1 MSLSSTTSPR
11 LQHPMLVVEDS
22 DEDFE
27 AIQRFVRRSPF
38 KIPVQRCV
46 NGEQALAL
54 LSQTVLAEVPE
65 GKPPSLIVLDLN
77 LPGTDGR
84 DILRQI
90 KQDARLSSIPIVV
103 FTTSSN
109 PKDMQDCYTLGVN
122 RYIVKP
128 IDYEQLKRDIQS
140 LIDYWLEITHP
151 PESPEPSP

>member
-1 MSLSSTTSPR
+1 
-11 LQHPMLVVEDS
+11 MLVVEDS

-27 AIQRFVRRSPF
+27 AIQRFVRRSPVT
-38 KIPVQRCV
+38 IPVQRCV

-54 LSQTVLAEVPE
+54 LSRTVRTDGPDADQAPALV
-65 GKPPSLIVLDLN
+65 VLDLN

-90 KQDARLSSIPIVV
+90 KQDAALKEIPIVV

-109 PKDMQDCYTLGVN
+109 PKDMQDCYGLGVS

-140 LIDYWLEITHP
+140 LIDYWVEITNH
-151 PESPEPSP
+151 PESPEPPP

>member
-1 MSLSSTTSPR
+1 MTLSSTTSPR

-27 AIQRFVRRSPF
+27 AIQRFVRRSPV
-38 KIPVQRCV
+38 KVPVQRCV

-54 LSQTVLAEVPE
+54 LSRTALLDGPDEDQAPA
-65 GKPPSLIVLDLN
+65 LIVLDLN

-90 KQDARLSSIPIVV
+90 KQDARLKEIPIMI

-109 PKDMQDCYTLGVN
+109 PKDMQDCYSLGVS
-122 RYIVKP
+122 R
-128 IDYEQLKRDIQS
+128 
-140 LIDYWLEITHP
+140 
-151 PESPEPSP
+151 